1 MENKNELKITT
12 RDRLLSAWQNST
24 ELVRD
29 FQNYSD
35 DIRDSQCIKKMFA
48 EFAED
53 EAVHSAK
60 LLEYLHEYEGK

>member
-35 DIRDSQCIKKMFA
+35 DIRDS
-48 EFAED
+48 
-53 EAVHSAK
+53 
-60 LLEYLHEYEGK
+60 